1 MKKFILN
8 FKIINKSNGC
18 YLIVMKYVYDIY
30 LFVKGK
36 NN

>member
-1 MKKFILN
+1 MKIILN
-8 FKIINKSNGC
+8 VKIINKSNDS